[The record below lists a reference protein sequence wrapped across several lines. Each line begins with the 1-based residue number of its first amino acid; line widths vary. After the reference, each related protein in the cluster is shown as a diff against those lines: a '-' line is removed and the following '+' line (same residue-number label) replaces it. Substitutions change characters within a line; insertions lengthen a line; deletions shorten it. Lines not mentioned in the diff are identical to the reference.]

1 MEQQK
6 EKITTSI
13 SLKNRS
19 FLALTGVSDIISS
32 DENTVYLDTIDGG
45 LVVEGSELHIIS
57 MNVGNGEIIL
67 EGRVNSIS
75 YHDKAQSSKS
85 GFLARIFK

>member
-1 MEQQK
+1 MEQPK
-6 EKITTSI
+6 EKITTTL

-19 FLALTGVSDIISS
+19 FLALTGISDIISS
-32 DENTVYLDTIDGG
+32 DENTVYLDTLDGG

-67 EGRVNSIS
+67 DGRFDSIS
-75 YHDKAQSSKS
+75 YHDKAQTSKT
-85 GFLARIFK
+85 GFFARMFK